1 MNAIDE
7 IYEKSLSSE
16 QFATAYFEYLT
27 RVLRSIS
34 TAEVA
39 AFIEA
44 LLKARERNSAIYF
57 IGNGGSAAISSH
69 VSVDL
74 TKNGGIECINFN
86 ESDLITCFANDYG
99 YENWIDKAVKF
110 YGKKGDILILV
121 SVSGSSPNVVKAAKN
136 AKKHGI
142 KTIITFTGSKNS
154 NNKLKKNGDIN
165 IWINSASYNIVENA
179 HQFILLMIVD
189 SIINEK
195 N

>member
-1 MNAIDE
+1 MKKDITFIKNYVTEFNKIINFDKKL
-7 IYEKSLSSE
+7 INQIIKIKEKIKKKSKKNKILI
-16 QFATAYFEYLT
+16 F
-27 RVLRSIS
+27 
-34 TAEVA
+34 
-39 AFIEA
+39 
-44 LLKARERNSAIYF
+44 
-57 IGNGGSAAISSH
+57 GNGGSAAISSH

-74 TKNGGIECINFN
+74 TKNAGIECVNFN

-142 KTIITFTGSKNS
+142 KTVITFTGSKNS

-165 IWINSASYNIVENA
+165 IWIDSASYNIVENA
-179 HQFILLMIVD
+179 HQFILLMIID
-189 SIINEK
+189 SIISEK

>member
-1 MNAIDE
+1 M
-7 IYEKSLSSE
+7 
-16 QFATAYFEYLT
+16 
-27 RVLRSIS
+27 
-34 TAEVA
+34 
-39 AFIEA
+39 
-44 LLKARERNSAIYF
+44 
-57 IGNGGSAAISSH
+57 
-69 VSVDL
+69 DL
-74 TKNGGIECINFN
+74 TKNAGIECVNFN

-142 KTIITFTGSKNS
+142 KTVITFTGSKNS

-165 IWINSASYNIVENA
+165 IWIDSASYNIVENA
-179 HQFILLMIVD
+179 HQFILLMIID
-189 SIINEK
+189 SIISEK